1 MENINLLEAIVSTMD
16 TISIV
21 GIENQ
26 DKFVGCASAIRS
38 VIRSL
43 RQEQAGKSTSG
54 QSAGIPDSSNAQK
67 DTVAEPAG
75 ISDSSDAQAA
85 SEWLM

>member
-16 TISIV
+16 TISVV

-26 DKFVGCASAIRS
+26 DKFVGCANAIRS

-43 RQEQAGKSTSG
+43 RKEQPGKNTG
-54 QSAGIPDSSNAQK
+54 DQSAGIPDSSNAQENQK
-67 DTVAEPAG
+67 R
-75 ISDSSDAQAA
+75 S
-85 SEWLM
+85 

>member
-16 TISIV
+16 TISVV

-26 DKFVGCASAIRS
+26 DKFVGCANAIRS

-43 RQEQAGKSTSG
+43 RQEQAGNNTAD
-54 QSAGIPDSSNAQK
+54 QSSGIPDSSNDQETQK
-67 DTVAEPAG
+67 R
-75 ISDSSDAQAA
+75 S
-85 SEWLM
+85 

>member
-16 TISIV
+16 TISVV

-26 DKFVGCASAIRS
+26 DKFVGCANAIRS

-43 RQEQAGKSTSG
+43 RQEQAGKNTAE
-54 QSAGIPDSSNAQK
+54 QSSGIPDSSNDQDTQK
-67 DTVAEPAG
+67 R
-75 ISDSSDAQAA
+75 S
-85 SEWLM
+85 